1 MTPSRE
7 KRKRI
12 GKVDIKLMSKKLY
25 NCSRQTVSKTL
36 LGLRKANSMLAAPFV
51 HIAQPIA
58 WRRMAYSM
66 VSLFL
71 VVSLSFPML
80 GYYNKVQATGES
92 VVHATTDGFM
102 SLQSSTVAALHANID
117 QAQVDLLHALSSFDH
132 AQSVIEKEH
141 HVLQYVASLLPVIGA
156 KVDSRQNILSA
167 GQLVTLG
174 NTYLIKGISMAQK
187 GDKPMTDRL
196 IILRQH
202 LRSAIPQYEQALES
216 LSGVQVSD
224 VPVSYQQSFQE
235 FKLLFATF
243 INDMQDM
250 VSLVDGLSKVF
261 GSQDF
266 KRYIVVFQNNREIR
280 ATGGFMGSFAV
291 VDVQKGKILNIDVPG
306 GGTYDVKGQLDTY
319 QKPPLPMQLVNGRW
333 EFHDANWWPDFPA
346 TAQKIEWFYEHSRGA
361 TVDGVIA
368 INATVLERFLSVIGP
383 VENTEYDVLLN
394 ADSAL
399 DTIQK
404 EVEIDYDKEKNQ
416 PKAIIADLLEQFL
429 GAITTIKKVDIVRL
443 LTTLH
448 SAAKEKEIQVYFNDG
463 HVQNTFKEYG
473 WTGELF
479 DIEPMQDYLYVVNT
493 NLQGQ
498 KSDARMKQDIEHQA
512 VVQPNGSVHVTAVIK
527 RTHEGKPGEQFYG
540 AANVNYVR
548 MYVPKGAQLLDAG
561 GFTYPPE
568 SAFHAPEPWYESDK
582 QVENIQSNQTVHKE
596 TGTHVYTAFNK
607 TVFGNWIITKPG
619 ETSTVYF
626 EYVLPFAINLDETKK
641 QLAQSWYESLLQKE
655 VKPAARYSMVVQKQ
669 SGVKSTFDSTIIF
682 PEPWKPIWKSSEHID
697 LAINGAHTAVN
708 LKEDMQFGFVV
719 EKDE

>member
-1 MTPSRE
+1 
-7 KRKRI
+7 
-12 GKVDIKLMSKKLY
+12 
-25 NCSRQTVSKTL
+25 
-36 LGLRKANSMLAAPFV
+36 
-51 HIAQPIA
+51 
-58 WRRMAYSM
+58 
-66 VSLFL
+66 
-71 VVSLSFPML
+71 
-80 GYYNKVQATGES
+80 
-92 VVHATTDGFM
+92 
-102 SLQSSTVAALHANID
+102 
-117 QAQVDLLHALSSFDH
+117 
-132 AQSVIEKEH
+132 
-141 HVLQYVASLLPVIGA
+141 
-156 KVDSRQNILSA
+156 
-167 GQLVTLG
+167 
-174 NTYLIKGISMAQK
+174 MAQK

-196 IILRQH
+196 TVLRQH
-202 LRSAIPQYEQALES
+202 LRSAIPQYEQALEA

-250 VSLVDGLSKVF
+250 VSLIDGLSKVF

-429 GAITTIKKVDIVRL
+429 SAITTIDKIDIVRL

-448 SAAKEKEIQVYFNDG
+448 DAAKEKEIQVYFNDAQ
-463 HVQNTFKEYG
+463 VQKTFKEYG
-473 WTGELF
+473 WTGEMF
-479 DIEPMQDYLYVVNT
+479 NIEPKQDYLYVVNT

-498 KSDARMKQDIEHQA
+498 KSDAKITQHIEHQA
-512 VVQPNGSVHVTAVIK
+512 VVQPNGSVHVTTVIQ

-540 AANVNYVR
+540 AANVNYMR

-568 SAFHAPEPWYESDK
+568 SVFHAPEPWYESDK

-596 TGTHVYTAFNK
+596 TGTHIYTAFNK
-607 TVFGNWIITKPG
+607 TVFGNWTITKPG
-619 ETSTVYF
+619 QTSKVYV
-626 EYVLPFAINLDETKK
+626 EYVLPFTINLNDTKK
-641 QLAQSWYESLLQKE
+641 HATQSWYETVLQKE
-655 VKPAARYSMVVQKQ
+655 VKPAARYSLVVQKQ

-682 PEPWKPIWKSSEHID
+682 PEPWKPIWKSSQDTD
-697 LAINGAHTAVN
+697 LAINGAHTAVD
-708 LKEDMQFGFVV
+708 LEEDMQFGFVV